1 MQVGE
6 LTEAVRNR
14 SVYRQFHWD
23 NVGGQAGCRGRGSN
37 LYFSAAGM
45 LPGYADMPWR
55 QVTAA
60 ANSLA
65 ADGAEGLAVS
75 VQGCLPVSYEEA
87 RLREDMK
94 QFAAEIKSNGMEPGD
109 IHIQVSDQVNAAQYF
124 VTAVGHGLRTETPES
139 AGNEQGFTGTAD
151 FERNSAGSKGRLPG
165 QERRLRPGQEL
176 VITRQI
182 ALAGTAALARLHEK
196 ELRRRFPFWRID
208 HAKEFERWM
217 PTSGDA
223 RAAYRFGAAAV
234 YPVAQGGIFNALW
247 ELAERADAG
256 LEVDLRRIPVKQE
269 TIEICEYFD
278 LNPYYLYSAGCLLI
292 GTEQAEGLVAALA
305 DIGISAAVIG
315 GVTDGNDRVICNGEN
330 RRFLDRPKQD
340 ELWRLGDGEMAA
352 GKKNS

>member
-1 MQVGE
+1 MGE

-23 NVGGQAGCRGRGSN
+23 NAGGQADCRGRGSN
-37 LYFSAAGM
+37 LYFSTAGP

-75 VQGCLPVSYEEA
+75 IQGCLPVSYEEA

-94 QFAAEIKSNGMEPGD
+94 QFAAEIKTNGMEPGD

-124 VTAVGHGLRTETPES
+124 VNAVGHGLWTETPKS

-151 FERNSAGSKGRLPG
+151 LEGNSAGSKVRMHGR
-165 QERRLRPGQEL
+165 ERSLCPGQEL
-176 VITRQI
+176 VVVRQI
-182 ALAGTAALARLHEK
+182 ALTGTAALARLHEE
-196 ELRRRFPFWRID
+196 ELRRRFPFWLVD
-208 HAKEFERWM
+208 HAKEFDQWM
-217 PTSGDA
+217 SA
-223 RAAYRFGAAAV
+223 AEAAYAVHQFGTATV
-234 YPVAQGGIFNALW
+234 YSVAQGGIFNALW
-247 ELAERADAG
+247 ELAECADVG

-315 GVTDGNDRVICNGEN
+315 CVTDGNDRVICNGEN

-352 GKKNS
+352 GKKSS